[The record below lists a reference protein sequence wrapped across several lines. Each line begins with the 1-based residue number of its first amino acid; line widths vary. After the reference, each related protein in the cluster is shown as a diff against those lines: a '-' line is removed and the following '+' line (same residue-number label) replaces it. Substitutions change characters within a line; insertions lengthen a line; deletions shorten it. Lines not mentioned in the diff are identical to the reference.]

1 VRTVGARL
9 SLLVLLAT
17 GTATA
22 ADPPVQDLADGR
34 TGKIYFESVTPTGFF
49 PLAKHEA
56 MAKTVIFGT
65 LSVPK
70 KATAPVPA
78 VVIAHGSAGV
88 SNEREFWWADHLN
101 DMGVAAFVV
110 DSFTPRNIRETATDQ
125 TQLSTAANV
134 ADALVALRLLA
145 THPKLDR
152 QRIGVM
158 GFSKGGQVALYTA
171 LEPFRRAV
179 INDQTRFAAHAP
191 LYPACNSWQVS
202 DQVTGV
208 PMLMLLGGRDNY
220 TPPEPC
226 QEYAQWFKSK
236 NTDVTVIVY
245 PNAYHGFD
253 SFRAPVHVKNV
264 VTGVGCNFNADL
276 DRFVVTIRATGE
288 DITRTFGSYAR
299 TCVGKGAIVGGDS
312 EARKKSPE
320 DVKAF
325 LKKVFAL

>member
-1 VRTVGARL
+1 MRAFGLRL
-9 SLLVLLAT
+9 SLLGLLLA
-17 GTATA
+17 GTAMA

-49 PLAKHEA
+49 QLAKHEA
-56 MAKTVIFGT
+56 TAKTVIFGT
-65 LSVPK
+65 LSLPK

-78 VVIAHGSAGV
+78 MVIAHGSGGV
-88 SNEREFWWADHLN
+88 SNEREFWWADQLS

-110 DSFTPRNIRETATDQ
+110 DSFTPRGIRETATDQ

-134 ADALVALRLLA
+134 ADALVALRLLV
-145 THPKLDR
+145 THPRLDR
-152 QRIGVM
+152 QRIGIM

-179 INDQTRFAAHAP
+179 ITEQTRFAAHAP
-191 LYPACNSWQVS
+191 LYPGCNSWQVS
-202 DQVTGV
+202 DQVTGA

-226 QEYAQWFKSK
+226 QEYAQWFKVR

-253 SFRAPVHVKNV
+253 SLRPPVNAKNV

-276 DRFVVTIRATGE
+276 DRFVVTVRATGE
-288 DITRTFGSYAR
+288 DITRTVGSYAR
-299 TCVGKGAIVGGDS
+299 TWRGEGRDG
-312 EARKKSPE
+312 RR
-320 DVKAF
+320 
-325 LKKVFAL
+325 